1 MNIFIDIYVD
11 LFQKIYSKNSMN
23 KNNKIHFEVS
33 ERKVLLR
40 VFDVIFIWFSI
51 FLIGNLFDLEYLKL
65 SANTVFYSL
74 SIGLYVNGIG
84 TVFELYNLQVSS
96 NQYQVLK
103 SVILT
108 VCTSVLLYLLTPV
121 YSAEL
126 PPQRLQ
132 ILVFFFTILASLLFW
147 RIFYVKFLAS
157 NRFVQNVILVCDFE
171 HLEELVTGLES
182 ADPHYRIIGYV
193 NSENYV
199 KESSFHYVPPIK
211 IYDLVPF
218 VNEHQI
224 FEIIVASQKKE
235 EITVELY
242 QQLLH
247 LLELGKTIREY
258 AQVYE
263 NKTQRIPVQFVTRDF
278 YKFFPFSRSNNNQL
292 YLFTTKIVEIIIS
305 VIGLFFGVLL
315 LPFLIIGNAL
325 ANRGKLFYTQ
335 ERVGLNGKIFKV
347 YKFRTMIKNAES
359 NGAAFSTPN
368 DSRIT
373 PFGKFLRKT
382 RIDEIPQFINIL
394 KGDMAVIGPRPERPV
409 FVKEIAEM
417 MPFYETRHVIKP
429 GLTGWAQVNYY
440 YGETFE
446 DSLIKLQYDL
456 YYIKHRSVFLDLN
469 ITIKTISTVLFYR
482 GQ

>member
-1 MNIFIDIYVD
+1 
-11 LFQKIYSKNSMN
+11 MN

-40 VFDVIFIWFSI
+40 AFDVIFIWFAI
-51 FLIGNLFDLEYLKL
+51 YLIGNLFDLEYLKL
-65 SANTVFYSL
+65 SANTIFYAL
-74 SIGLYVNGIG
+74 SIGVYVNGIG

-108 VCTSVLLYLLTPV
+108 VCVSVLLYLLTPV
-121 YSAEL
+121 FSAQL
-126 PPQRLQ
+126 PTQRLQ
-132 ILVFFFTILASLLFW
+132 ILVFFFTILSSLLSW

-193 NSENYV
+193 NTESYI
-199 KESSFHYVPPIK
+199 KEASFHYVPPIK

-247 LLELGKTIREY
+247 LLELGNTIREY

-263 NKTQRIPVQFVTRDF
+263 SKTQRIPVQFVNRDF
-278 YKFFPFSRSNNNQL
+278 YKFFPFSRSNSNQL
-292 YLFTTKIVEIIIS
+292 YLFTTKVLEIVIS
-305 VIGLFFGVLL
+305 LIGLFFGALL
-315 LPFLIIGNAL
+315 LPFLIIGNAI
-325 ANRGKLFYTQ
+325 ANKGQLFYTQ
-335 ERVGLNGKIFKV
+335 DRVGLNGKPFKI

-359 NGAAFSTPN
+359 NGAAFSTSN

-429 GLTGWAQVNYY
+429 GLTGWAQVNYS